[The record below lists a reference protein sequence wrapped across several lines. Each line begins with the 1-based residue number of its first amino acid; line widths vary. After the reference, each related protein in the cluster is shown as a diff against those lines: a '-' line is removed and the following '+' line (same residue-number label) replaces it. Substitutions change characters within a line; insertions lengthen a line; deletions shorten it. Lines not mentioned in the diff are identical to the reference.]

1 MFSTGLEG
9 TAAAAKV
16 FGTSCGW
23 MRTAFCA
30 VARQRD
36 VILSRAGWDGRLRTA
51 VVCVSVRMVFA
62 LVGHDRALRGR
73 GTPCARLA
81 CIVVAS
87 CASNNLLSDL
97 AGAGAEGPLFTAS
110 ATAARSRPARDRF
123 THQCSSWLENSARAV
138 AHGVTQ
144 PVGRAARRRRTSHC
158 PRATLG
164 RSENPKKQI
173 ISLPTASQK
182 QSIVDPEA
190 YTYILENCSA

>member
-1 MFSTGLEG
+1 MHRWIAQLRRGRRRWRRFCAGQHADGTAACQHDDTMFSTGLEG

-23 MRTAFCA
+23 MRTASCA
-30 VARQRD
+30 VSRQRD

-81 CIVVAS
+81 CVVVAS

-123 THQCSSWLENSARAV
+123 THQC
-138 AHGVTQ
+138 
-144 PVGRAARRRRTSHC
+144 
-158 PRATLG
+158 
-164 RSENPKKQI
+164 
-173 ISLPTASQK
+173 
-182 QSIVDPEA
+182 
-190 YTYILENCSA
+190 

>member
-9 TAAAAKV
+9 TTAAAKV
-16 FGTSCGW
+16 FGTSCGL
-23 MRTAFCA
+23 MRTASCA

-81 CIVVAS
+81 CIAVAS

-97 AGAGAEGPLFTAS
+97 AGTGAEGPLFTAS
-110 ATAARSRPARDRF
+110 ATAARSQPAQDRF
-123 THQCSSWLENSARAV
+123 THQCSSWLEDSARAG
-138 AHGVTQ
+138 AHAACRTCGSATPNESLSFPKGHLAILKDTGIQ
-144 PVGRAARRRRTSHC
+144 PY
-158 PRATLG
+158 TL
-164 RSENPKKQI
+164 RKVMK
-173 ISLPTASQK
+173 
-182 QSIVDPEA
+182 
-190 YTYILENCSA
+190 

>member
-1 MFSTGLEG
+1 MFSTPTGLKG

-23 MRTAFCA
+23 MRTASCA

-97 AGAGAEGPLFTAS
+97 AGVGAEGPLFTAS

-123 THQCSSWLENSARAV
+123 THQCSSWLKVLRGLEP
-138 AHGVTQ
+138 TQ
-144 PVGRAARRRRTSHC
+144 PAGRAARRRRTSHC
-158 PRATLG
+158 PFRKDTWLF
-164 RSENPKKQI
+164 
-173 ISLPTASQK
+173 
-182 QSIVDPEA
+182 
-190 YTYILENCSA
+190 